1 MFTEMVGYAALGQK
15 NESLSLALVEEQ
27 RRLIR
32 PILNRHNG
40 REVKTIGDGFLVEF
54 SSAMDAVSCAYDIQ
68 RTTREFNISAP
79 AEQKLHLRIGV
90 HLGDVVES
98 QGDISGDAVNIASRI
113 EPFSEDGGV
122 CLTRQVYDHVQ
133 NKFELSLKSVGNKLL
148 KNVALPVE
156 VFRMVM
162 PWSEEKQEAHGKLDR
177 NRLAVLPLSNMSS
190 SPEDGYFADG
200 MTEELIS
207 SLSRLP
213 GLGVI
218 SRTSVMQYK
227 NQAKHASEIGRE
239 LGAGTLLEGSVRKA
253 GNRVRI

>member
-1 MFTEMVGYAALGQK
+1 LRVG
-15 NESLSLALVEEQ
+15 
-27 RRLIR
+27 I
-32 PILNRHNG
+32 
-40 REVKTIGDGFLVEF
+40 
-54 SSAMDAVSCAYDIQ
+54 
-68 RTTREFNISAP
+68 
-79 AEQKLHLRIGV
+79 

-98 QGDISGDAVNIASRI
+98 AGDISGDAVNLASRI
-113 EPFSEDGGV
+113 EALAENGGV

-133 NKFELSLKSVGNKLL
+133 NKFELPLKSVGNKSL
-148 KNVALPVE
+148 KNVASPVE

-162 PWSEEKQEAHGKLDR
+162 PWTEEKQEAHAKLDK

-227 NQAKHASEIGRE
+227 NQTKHVSEIGRE

-253 GNRVRI
+253 GNRVRIALQLIDANTDNHLWAENYDRNLDDVFAIQPMWLRESPRHSKPEDSRVPSMQTRTIWKHTPSISGPCSSLTRAQSRP